1 MKTLLRL
8 LSFLSPFRWLMA
20 LAFMLGSIM
29 IASSMGLLGMA
40 AYLIAASALGPLL
53 VFLTIPIYMVQVM
66 GVTRALSRYIAR
78 LVSHNVTFR
87 LLARLR
93 VWAYSRVEP
102 QAPAHLLNLR
112 SGDMLTRF
120 VADIEELQNVY
131 LRVVSPVV
139 VALVIS
145 LFTFGVFAV
154 FSMGLAWVALAFLA
168 VAGSGVPFLAVFLSR
183 SLGKQRVMVRA
194 ELNTQIV
201 DGLQGI
207 QDILAYG
214 RERAQLQNIAACER
228 ASGRIQSRV
237 SMVTGLQAA
246 LHDVLM
252 NAAMWVLLI
261 LAIPLV
267 ATRSIDG
274 VYLGV
279 IGLLI
284 LASFEAVQP
293 LAAAFQGLGQSLA
306 SANRVFTVTDAAP
319 PVVESKTPRPIPL
332 EPDGYTLSFEQVQ
345 FAYRAG
351 EQEILGDISFALRP
365 GSRVAVVGPS
375 GAGKSTLAR
384 LALRFWDPTGGVIR
398 LNGQDIREIAL
409 RDLRALI
416 GVVAQDTFI
425 FNETLRAN
433 LLLARPGASVSELET
448 ALEQAQLIEFV
459 RQLPRGLKTW
469 VGEQGLQLSGGERQ
483 RLAIARAFL
492 KNAPILILDEATAHL
507 DPVTEHALLAAVDE
521 LARGRTTL
529 QITHRLLAMEHV
541 GEILVLNHGRIVE
554 RGNHEELLA
563 IEGYYRQL
571 FETQNGMLAL
581 MGANDT
587 GGAEP
592 PPLLAF

>member
-8 LSFLSPFRWLMA
+8 LSFLAPFRWLMA
-20 LAFMLGSIM
+20 LAIILGSVM

-53 VFLTIPIYMVQVM
+53 VLLSIPIYMVRSM
-66 GVTRALSRYIAR
+66 GIVRALSRYTER

-93 VWAYSRVEP
+93 VWAYSRIEP

-112 SGDMLTRF
+112 SGDMLTRL

-131 LRVVSPVV
+131 LRVVSPMV

-145 LFTFGVFAV
+145 LFTFGIFAA

-168 VAGSGVPFLAVFLSR
+168 AAGFGVPFLAASLSR
-183 SLGKQRVMVRA
+183 GLGKQRVTVRA
-194 ELNTQIV
+194 ELNMQIV

-207 QDILAYG
+207 QDVLAYG
-214 RERAQLQNIAACER
+214 RERVHLQNIAACDRE
-228 ASGRIQSRV
+228 SGRLQRRMALI
-237 SMVTGLQAA
+237 TGLQTA
-246 LHDVLM
+246 LHDFLM
-252 NAAMWVLLI
+252 NTAMWVILI

-267 ATRSIDG
+267 ATRYIDG

-293 LAAAFQGLGQSLA
+293 LAAAFQGLGQTLA
-306 SANRVFTVTDAAP
+306 AANRVFAVADAAP
-319 PVVESKTPRPIPL
+319 PVVESPAPRPLPV
-332 EPDGYTLSFEQVQ
+332 EAGGYTLSFEQVH
-345 FAYRAG
+345 FTYRHG
-351 EQEILGDISFALRP
+351 ERAALSDISFALHA

-384 LALRFWDPTGGVIR
+384 LALRFWDPTSGVIR
-398 LNGQDIREIAL
+398 LNGQDIRDIAL
-409 RDLRALI
+409 RDLRSLI
-416 GVVAQDTFI
+416 GVVAQDTYI
-425 FNETLRAN
+425 FNDTLRAN
-433 LLLARPGASVSELET
+433 LLLARPGASVSDLET
-448 ALEQAQLIEFV
+448 ALEQAQLTEFA
-459 RQLPRGLKTW
+459 RQLPQGLKTW

-507 DPVTEHALLAAVDE
+507 DPLTERALLAALDE
-521 LARGRTTL
+521 LTRGRTTL
-529 QITHRLLAMEHV
+529 QITHRLLTMEYV
-541 GEILVLNHGRIVE
+541 DEILVLDRGRILE
-554 RGNHEELLA
+554 RGSHDALLA
-563 IEGYYRQL
+563 MNGCYRQL
-571 FETQNGMLAL
+571 FETQNEMLNL
-581 MGANDT
+581 I
-587 GGAEP
+587 P
-592 PPLLAF
+592 

>member
-1 MKTLLRL
+1 MKTLIRL

-20 LAFMLGSIM
+20 LAIILGSVM

-66 GVTRALSRYIAR
+66 GVTRALSRYTER
-78 LVSHNVTFR
+78 LASHNVTFR

-93 VWAYSRVEP
+93 VWVYSCVEP

-168 VAGSGVPFLAVFLSR
+168 IAGLGVPFLAVFLSR
-183 SLGKQRVMVRA
+183 GLGKQRVMVRA

-207 QDILAYG
+207 QDILIYG
-214 RERAQLQNIAACER
+214 REQAQLQNIAACNR
-228 ASGRIQSRV
+228 ASGRVQRRV
-237 SMVTGLQAA
+237 SMVTGLQMA

-252 NAAMWVLLI
+252 NTALLVLLI

-267 ATRSIDG
+267 VTHYIDG

-293 LAAAFQGLGQSLA
+293 LALAFQKLGQSLA
-306 SANRVFTVTDAAP
+306 AANRVFAVMDAAP
-319 PVVESKTPRPIPL
+319 PVVESARLLPVAV
-332 EPDGYTLSFEQVQ
+332 EPDGYTLSFEQVD
-345 FAYRAG
+345 FAYRPG
-351 EQEILGDISFALRP
+351 ERKAISDISFALRP
-365 GSRVAVVGPS
+365 GNRVAVVGTS

-384 LALRFWDPTGGVIR
+384 LALRLWDPTGGVIR
-398 LNGQDIREIAL
+398 LNGQDIHDIAM

-416 GVVAQDTFI
+416 GFVAQDTYI
-425 FNETLRAN
+425 FNDTLRAN
-433 LLLARPGASVSELET
+433 LLLARPGASVSELE
-448 ALEQAQLIEFV
+448 AVLEQAQLIEFV
-459 RQLPRGLKTW
+459 RQLPQGLKTW

-492 KNAPILILDEATAHL
+492 KNAPILILDEATANL
-507 DPVTEHALLAAVDE
+507 DPVTERALLSVLDE
-521 LARGRTTL
+521 LARGRTML
-529 QITHRLLAMEHV
+529 QITHRLLAMERV
-541 GEILVLNHGRIVE
+541 DEILVLDHGRIVE
-554 RGNHEELLA
+554 RGSHEQLLA
-563 IEGYYRQL
+563 LNGCYRQL
-571 FETQNGMLAL
+571 FETQNGML
-581 MGANDT
+581 T
-587 GGAEP
+587 
-592 PPLLAF
+592 LA

>member
-1 MKTLLRL
+1 MKTLIRL

-20 LAFMLGSIM
+20 LAIILGSVM

-66 GVTRALSRYIAR
+66 GVMRALSRYTER

-87 LLARLR
+87 VLAGLR
-93 VWAYSRVEP
+93 AWAYSRVEP

-120 VADIEELQNVY
+120 VADTEELQNLY

-168 VAGSGVPFLAVFLSR
+168 AAGLGVPFLAASLTR
-183 SLGKQRVMVRA
+183 GLGKQLVTTRA
-194 ELNTQIV
+194 ELNMQVV

-207 QDILAYG
+207 QDILIYG
-214 RERAQLQNIAACER
+214 REQTQLQNIVACDR
-228 ASGRIQSRV
+228 ASGRVQRRV
-237 SMVTGLQAA
+237 SMVTGLQMA

-252 NAAMWVLLI
+252 NTALLILLI

-267 ATRSIDG
+267 ATHYIDG

-293 LAAAFQGLGQSLA
+293 LAAAFQRLGQSLA
-306 SANRVFTVTDAAP
+306 SANRVFAVTDAALL
-319 PVVESKTPRPIPL
+319 VVESKTPRPIPL
-332 EPDGYTLSFEQVQ
+332 ELDDYTLSFEQVH
-345 FAYRAG
+345 FAYRPG
-351 EQEILGDISFALRP
+351 EREAISDISFVLRP
-365 GSRVAVVGPS
+365 GNRVAVVGSS

-384 LALRFWDPTGGVIR
+384 LALRLWDPIGGVIC

-416 GVVAQDTFI
+416 GVVAQDTYI
-425 FNETLRAN
+425 FNDTLRAN
-433 LLLARPGASVSELET
+433 LLLARLDASVSELET

-459 RQLPRGLKTW
+459 RQLPQGLKTW

-492 KNAPILILDEATAHL
+492 KDAPILILDEATANL
-507 DPVTEHALLAAVDE
+507 DPVTERALLAAVDE
-521 LARGRTTL
+521 LARQRTTL
-529 QITHRLLAMEHV
+529 YITHRLLTMERV
-541 GEILVLNHGRIVE
+541 DEILLLDHGRIVE
-554 RGNHEELLA
+554 RGSHEELLA
-563 IEGYYRQL
+563 INGCYRQL
-571 FETQNGMLAL
+571 FETQNGMLV
-581 MGANDT
+581 
-587 GGAEP
+587 
-592 PPLLAF
+592 LA